1 MEFLLH
7 GHEINLKGANR
18 GFFTTRL
25 RKNLEGLLEG
35 TGATVGMRG
44 MGLAVNC
51 PDATATTARQRLEYA
66 LGVQTIVAGE
76 RVAADPAA
84 IAPVA
89 LAMIAAQSGK
99 SFALQVLRPDKA
111 LALTSYE
118 TAVEVGRYIEQ
129 RLGLPVDLRQPERRC
144 TIVLSR
150 QGALVSHA
158 AEAGP
163 GGMPA
168 GTAGRL
174 LGLLSTGF
182 DSPVA
187 AYRLIRRGARVLLLH
202 FHQAPPAGGIS
213 SSTVAAELARQ
224 LTRYQLHTRLY
235 LCRFEAVQ
243 RAIVANAPSRYRV
256 LLYRRM
262 MLRIA
267 ASVAR
272 EIHAHGLVTGDSL
285 AQVASQTLL
294 NLEAVSAATPM
305 PIYRP
310 LIGDDKTT
318 IQAEA
323 RRVGTFALSSEA
335 ADDCCSA
342 FLPPSPALASS
353 AKELIEAES
362 GLDIAGLLAESAATL
377 ELRRFRLARGE
388 PVAADSEVDT

>member
-7 GHEINLKGANR
+7 GHEFNLKGANR

-25 RKNLEGLLEG
+25 RANLLRLLEG
-35 TGATVGMRG
+35 TGSTVGMRG
-44 MGLAVNC
+44 LGLVVVC
-51 PDATATTARQRLEYA
+51 PAESGAEVRARLDRA

-89 LAMIAAQSGK
+89 LAMIESQNGA
-99 SFALQVLRPDKA
+99 SFGLNVLRPDKA

-118 TAVEVGRYIEQ
+118 VAVYVGRYIEE
-129 RLGLPVDLRQPERRC
+129 RLGLAVDLRHPQRRC

-150 QGALVSHA
+150 QGALVSRA
-158 AEAGP
+158 PEPGP

-174 LGLLSTGF
+174 LGLLSSGF

-187 AYRLIRRGARVLLLH
+187 AFRLIRRGARVMLIH
-202 FHQAPPAGGIS
+202 FHQAPPAGAS
-213 SSTVAAELARQ
+213 PSTAVAATLARR

-235 LCRFEAVQ
+235 LCRFEPVQ
-243 RAIVANAPSRYRV
+243 RAIVSACPSRFRV

-267 ASVAR
+267 EALAR
-272 EIHAHGLVTGDSL
+272 NIHAHGLVLGDSL
-285 AQVASQTLL
+285 AQVASQTAL
-294 NLEAVSAATPM
+294 NLEAVDAAARLPV
-305 PIYRP
+305 YRP
-310 LIGDDKTT
+310 LIGDDKIS

-323 RRVGTFALSSEA
+323 RRIGTFEVSAESG
-335 ADDCCSA
+335 DDCCSA
-342 FLPPSPALASS
+342 FMPRSPALASTP
-353 AKELIEAES
+353 AELDAAEAELDLP
-362 GLDIAGLLAESAATL
+362 GLIAASLASIEI
-377 ELRRFRLARGE
+377 RRFRLHQGE
-388 PVAADSEVDT
+388 PVEADAAA